1 MEGKWEKNGMG
12 KMENSGKQGKKGEGN
27 ADAESLEVA
36 TLLCQTHILRD
47 NLAPKAYKIYTT
59 KTNYP
64 ESLIT
69 AVNRN

>member
-1 MEGKWEKNGMG
+1 MEWVKWKIVENKEKKEKEM
-12 KMENSGKQGKKGEGN
+12 
-27 ADAESLEVA
+27 
-36 TLLCQTHILRD
+36 LCQTHILRD